1 MTIEQLIAEDNR
13 RVDIIRSPFDPIKG
27 INAVG
32 ERKHVYI
39 PDLYPYDM
47 NLPLPMLENK
57 FIKELLKCGGVDL
70 FCKSRYG
77 ECEKETR
84 NKVVRQFYKVR
95 AKHDFCFCAFVYFQI
110 KNKEGGKNI
119 HFKLTYPQRYLLSI
133 LEGMRLDG
141 VPIRIILLKARQW
154 GGSTLV
160 QLYIAWIQLFW
171 KEGWYSV
178 IVAQDASTSR
188 KIKAMYSKM
197 LEVLPP
203 WLIGCPDDVELA
215 FTPYEGSQLDSI
227 ITYGKGTNI
236 TTARDTVIT
245 IGTYNNP
252 TSGRGGDMSCVH
264 YSEVGLW
271 EDTDGKTPEDIIRS
285 ISSSLLLAPFTIEV
299 IESTAN
305 GMGNFYYR
313 AYQAAKKGDSNRKAV
328 FVPWFFIERYTKPLA
343 HPSQR
348 ESEANPDL
356 EYLAKEQF
364 ARWLLSC
371 KGNPNPPEG
380 CLDPGE
386 YYWHLWELG
395 ATFEAINW
403 YINKRKDYMEHGDM
417 AAEFPSDDIEAFKH
431 SGNMVFNV
439 SHIDRLAKKCKAP
452 LYIGEVQGESIMGR
466 EALKNLRFMEDHTG
480 TLKVWSLPQE
490 TKEIIEGRYL
500 VAVDIGG
507 RSKTADYSDIIVID
521 RYWMMFGGVPEV
533 VAEWHGHIDHD
544 LLAWKAA
551 QIAAFYQNALLVIES
566 NTIESKD
573 NDTDGDQSLLIF
585 NRIADVYPNLY
596 MRRAPEE
603 KVQQG
608 VVGMYG
614 FHTNR
619 RTKPIIISNLVAI
632 LRDESYVERNE
643 EALDEYA
650 TYEKKQNGSYGA
662 TDGHH
667 DDYVMARAIALYICF
682 CEMNIPKIRK
692 KPDAS
697 PSVRKVN
704 TEARII

>member
-1 MTIEQLIAEDNR
+1 
-13 RVDIIRSPFDPIKG
+13 
-27 INAVG
+27 
-32 ERKHVYI
+32 
-39 PDLYPYDM
+39 
-47 NLPLPMLENK
+47 
-57 FIKELLKCGGVDL
+57 
-70 FCKSRYG
+70 
-77 ECEKETR
+77 
-84 NKVVRQFYKVR
+84 
-95 AKHDFCFCAFVYFQI
+95 
-110 KNKEGGKNI
+110 
-119 HFKLTYPQRYLLSI
+119 
-133 LEGMRLDG
+133 
-141 VPIRIILLKARQW
+141 
-154 GGSTLV
+154 
-160 QLYIAWIQLFW
+160 
-171 KEGWYSV
+171 
-178 IVAQDASTSR
+178 
-188 KIKAMYSKM
+188 MYSKM
-197 LEVLPP
+197 LEVFPP
-203 WLIGCPDDVELA
+203 WLINCPEDVELA

-227 ITYGKGTNI
+227 ITFGKGTNI

-313 AYQAAKKGDSNRKAV
+313 AYQAAKKGESNRKAV
-328 FVPWFFIERYTKPLA
+328 FVPWFFIERYTKPVDNA
-343 HPSQR
+343 
-348 ESEANPDL
+348 EEF
-356 EYLAKEQF
+356 AK
-364 ARWLLSC
+364 WLLDNKS
-371 KGNPNPPEG
+371 NPNPPEG
-380 CLDPGE
+380 CLDPGT
-386 YYWHLWELG
+386 YYWHLWEIG

-403 YINKRKDYMEHGDM
+403 YTNKRKDYMEHGDM

-431 SGNMVFNV
+431 SGNMVFNI
-439 SHIDRLAKKCKAP
+439 SHVDALSKKCKTP
-452 LYIGEVQGESIMGR
+452 SFVGEVQGDRISGK
-466 EALKNLRFMEDHTG
+466 EAIKNLRFVEDSNG
-480 TLKVWSLPQE
+480 TLKVWTLPQE
-490 TKEIIEGRYL
+490 TSEMIEGRYL

-507 RSKTADYSDIIVID
+507 RSKQADYSDIIVID
-521 RYWMMFGGVPEV
+521 RYWMMYGGKPEV

-632 LRDESYVERNE
+632 LRDGNYVERNI
-643 EALDEYA
+643 EALAEFS

-682 CEMNIPKIRK
+682 CEMDLPQVRK
-692 KPDAS
+692 KQQTNAR
-697 PSVRKVN
+697 VERVH

>member
-1 MTIEQLIAEDNR
+1 MIKELIKEDEK
-13 RVDIIRSPFDPIKG
+13 RVSVIRAPFDPIRG
-27 INAVG
+27 INSIG
-32 ERKHVYI
+32 ERKLVHI

-47 NLPLPMLENK
+47 HLPLSLLENK
-57 FIKELLKCGGVDL
+57 LIKQILKAGSIDL
-70 FCKSRYG
+70 FCQQRYG
-77 ECEKETR
+77 EINPTLR
-84 NKVVRQFYKVR
+84 NMVIRQFYKLR
-95 AKHDFCFCAFVYFQI
+95 CKHDFPFCAYAYYQI

-119 HFKLTYPQRYLLSI
+119 HFKLTYPQRYLASI
-133 LEGMRLDG
+133 FEEKRLAND
-141 VPIRIILLKARQW
+141 PILIILLKARQW
-154 GGSTLV
+154 GGSTLT
-160 QLYIAWIQLFW
+160 QLYISWIQLFW

-197 LEVLPP
+197 LEELPP

-285 ISSSLLLAPFTIEV
+285 ISSSLLIAPFTVEV

-305 GMGNFYYR
+305 GMGNFFYR
-313 AYQAAKKGDSNRKAV
+313 AYQAAKKGESNRQAV
-328 FVPWFFIERYTKPLA
+328 FVPWFFIERYTIPVENK
-343 HPSQR
+343 
-348 ESEANPDL
+348 EAF
-356 EYLAKEQF
+356 AK
-364 ARWLLSC
+364 WLWEN
-371 KGNPNPPEG
+371 KDNPNPPEG
-380 CLDPGE
+380 CLDAGQ

-403 YINKRKDYMEHGDM
+403 YIKKRKDYLEHGDM

-439 SHIDRLAKKCKAP
+439 SHVDNLAKKCKRP
-452 LYIGEVQGESIMGR
+452 LYVGEVQGDGLMGR
-466 EALKNLRFMEDHTG
+466 EALSNLKFINDSNG
-480 TLKVWSLPQE
+480 ILKVWALPQE
-490 TKEIIEGRYL
+490 TKDPIANRYL
-500 VAVDIGG
+500 VTVDIGG
-507 RSKTADYSDIIVID
+507 RSKSADYSVILVID
-521 RYWMMFGGVPEV
+521 RYWMMHGGKPEV

-573 NDTDGDQSLLIF
+573 NDTDGDQSSLIF
-585 NRIADVYPNLY
+585 NRISDVYPNLY
-596 MRRAPEE
+596 MRKAPEE
-603 KVQQG
+603 KIQQG
-608 VVGMYG
+608 IVGMYG

-619 RTKPIIISNLVAI
+619 RTKPIIISNLVAV
-632 LRDESYVERNE
+632 LRDESYIERNE
-643 EALDEYA
+643 EALAEYA

-662 TDGHH
+662 ADGHH
-667 DDYVMARAIALYICF
+667 DDYVMARAIAMYICF
-682 CEMNIPKIRK
+682 CDMDLPQVIK
-692 KPDAS
+692 KAANTAYRPN
-697 PSVRKVN
+697 VK
-704 TEARII
+704 TEASII

>member
-1 MTIEQLIAEDNR
+1 MTTDELIKEDNR
-13 RVDIIRSPFDPIKG
+13 RVSVIRAPFDPIKG

-32 ERKHVYI
+32 EREHVHI
-39 PDLYPYDM
+39 PDLFPYDM
-47 NLPLPMLENK
+47 NLPLPMLQNP
-57 FIKELLKCGGVDL
+57 FIKELLKHGGIDL
-70 FCKSRYG
+70 FCQARYG
-77 ECEKETR
+77 DCEPDTR
-84 NKVVRQFYKVR
+84 NKVVRHFYKLR
-95 AKHDFCFCAFVYFQI
+95 AKHDFCFCAYAYYQI

-119 HFKLTYPQRYLLSI
+119 HFKVTYPQRYLLGV
-133 LEGMRLDG
+133 LEAMRLAG
-141 VPIRIILLKARQW
+141 EPIRIILLKARQW

-203 WLIGCPDDVELA
+203 WLIGCPDDAELA

-313 AYQAAKKGDSNRKAV
+313 AYQAAKKGESNRKAV
-328 FVPWFFIERYTKPLA
+328 FVPWYYIERYTKPVD
-343 HPSQR
+343 
-348 ESEANPDL
+348 NP
-356 EYLAKEQF
+356 EVF
-364 ARWLLSC
+364 AQWLIEN
-371 KGNPNPPEG
+371 KDNPNPPEG
-380 CLDPGE
+380 CLDSGQ
-386 YYWHLWELG
+386 YYWHLWEIG

-439 SHIDRLAKKCKAP
+439 SHVDRLAKKCRKP
-452 LYIGEVQGESIMGR
+452 LYVGEVQGESIMGK
-466 EALKNLRFMEDHTG
+466 EALQNLRFIEDYNG
-480 TLKVWSLPQE
+480 ILKVWALPQE
-490 TKEIIEGRYL
+490 TKERIEGRYI

-507 RSKTADYSDIIVID
+507 RSKTADYSDIIVLD
-521 RYWMMFGGVPEV
+521 RYWMMYGGVPEV

-551 QIAAFYQNALLVIES
+551 QIASFYQNALLVIES

-573 NDTDGDQSLLIF
+573 NDTDGDQSALIF
-585 NRIADVYPNLY
+585 NRIADVYTNLY

-603 KVQQG
+603 KVEQG
-608 VVGMYG
+608 VVGIYG

-619 RTKPIIISNLVAI
+619 KTKPIIISNLVAI
-632 LRDESYVERNE
+632 LRDENYVERNE
-643 EALDEYA
+643 EALAEYA
-650 TYEKKQNGSYGA
+650 VYEKKQNGSYGA

-667 DDYVMARAIALYICF
+667 DDYVMARAIALYICY
-682 CEMNIPKIRK
+682 CEMDI
-692 KPDAS
+692 
-697 PSVRKVN
+697 PSVIKKAEGTPKLTKIH

>member
-1 MTIEQLIAEDNR
+1 MKASNLIEEDKR
-13 RVDIIRSPFDPIKG
+13 RVSVIRAPYDPIKG
-27 INAVG
+27 INAIG
-32 ERKHVYI
+32 ERKHVHI

-47 NLPLPMLENK
+47 YLPLPMMKIGL
-57 FIKELLKCGGVDL
+57 IKEILKHGGIDL
-70 FCKSRYG
+70 FCQARYG
-77 ECEKETR
+77 ECTSDLR
-84 NKVVRQFYKVR
+84 NKVIRQFYKLR
-95 AKHDFCFCAFVYFQI
+95 AKHDFCFCAYVYYQI
-110 KNKEGGKNI
+110 KNKEGGKNV
-119 HFKLTYPQRYLLSI
+119 HFKLTYPQRYLCSVF
-133 LEGMRLDG
+133 EEMRLAG
-141 VPIRIILLKARQW
+141 EPIRVILLKARQW
-154 GGSTLV
+154 GGSTLT

-203 WLIGCPDDVELA
+203 WLIDCPDDAELA

-236 TTARDTVIT
+236 KTARDTVIT

-313 AYQAAKKGDSNRKAV
+313 AYQAAKKGESNRKAV
-328 FVPWFFIERYTKPLA
+328 FVPWFFIERYTKPVED
-343 HPSQR
+343 P
-348 ESEANPDL
+348 EA
-356 EYLAKEQF
+356 F
-364 ARWLLSC
+364 AQWLLDN
-371 KGNPNPPEG
+371 KDNPNPPEG
-380 CLDPGE
+380 CLDPGT
-386 YYWHLWELG
+386 YYWYLWEIG

-439 SHIDRLAKKCKAP
+439 SHVDRLATKCKKP
-452 LYIGEVQGESIMGR
+452 LHVGEVQGDAIMGK
-466 EALKNLRFMEDHTG
+466 ESLKNLRFVDDYNG
-480 TLKVWSLPQE
+480 TLKVWALPEQE
-490 TKEIIEGRYL
+490 PKEIIDDRYI

-507 RSKTADYSDIIVID
+507 RSKTADYSDIIVLD
-521 RYWMMFGGVPEV
+521 RYWMMYGGTPEV

-551 QIAAFYQNALLVIES
+551 QIAAYYQNALLVIES

-632 LRDESYVERNE
+632 LRDEGYVERNE
-643 EALDEYA
+643 EALAEFA

-667 DDYVMARAIALYICF
+667 DDFVMARAIALYICY
-682 CEMNIPKIRK
+682 CEMELPKVRKKTETANARPKIR
-692 KPDAS
+692 
-697 PSVRKVN
+697 
-704 TEARII
+704 TEASII

>member
-1 MTIEQLIAEDNR
+1 MDIGSIIAEDSR
-13 RVDIIRSPFDPIKG
+13 RVSVIRAPYEPIKG

-32 ERKHVYI
+32 ERKHVRI
-39 PDLYPYDM
+39 NDMYPYDM
-47 NLPLPMLENK
+47 HLPLPMLENG
-57 FIKELLKCGGVDL
+57 FVKEVVKCGGIDL
-70 FCKSRYG
+70 FCQKRYG
-77 ECEKETR
+77 ECTSDVR
-84 NKVVRQFYKVR
+84 NKVIRTFYRIR
-95 AKHDFCFCAFVYFQI
+95 AKHDFCFCAYAFYRI

-119 HFKLTYPQRYLLSI
+119 PFKLTYPQRYLLSI
-133 LEGMRLDG
+133 LEEMRLNSK
-141 VPIRIILLKARQW
+141 PIRIILLKARQW

-160 QLYIAWIQLFW
+160 QLYISWIQLFW

-197 LEVLPP
+197 LEVFPP
-203 WLIGCPDDVELA
+203 WLINCPEEAELA

-285 ISSSLLLAPFTIEV
+285 ISSSLLIAPFTIEV

-313 AYQAAKKGDSNRKAV
+313 AYQAAKKGESNRKAV
-328 FVPWFFIERYTKPLA
+328 FVPWFFIERYTKPV
-343 HPSQR
+343 
-348 ESEANPDL
+348 ESHEGF
-356 EYLAKEQF
+356 AK
-364 ARWLLSC
+364 WLLDN
-371 KGNPNPPEG
+371 KNNPNPPEG
-380 CLDPGE
+380 CLDPGT

-439 SHIDRLAKKCKAP
+439 SHVDNLAKKCKAP
-452 LYIGEVQGESIMGR
+452 SFVGEVQGDRISGR
-466 EALKNLRFMEDHTG
+466 EAISNLKFVEDSNG
-480 TLKVWSLPQE
+480 ILKVWSLPQE
-490 TKEIIEGRYL
+490 TKDAIDGRYL

-551 QIAAFYQNALLVIES
+551 QIASFYQNALLVIES

-596 MRRAPEE
+596 MRKASDE
-603 KVQQG
+603 KIQQG
-608 VVGMYG
+608 IVGMYG

-632 LRDESYVERNE
+632 LRDGNYVERNI
-643 EALDEYA
+643 EALSEFS

-682 CEMNIPKIRK
+682 CEMDIPQ
-692 KPDAS
+692 
-697 PSVRKVN
+697 VRKAKATQARIERVH

>member
-1 MTIEQLIAEDNR
+1 MSIEELIREDSI
-13 RVDIIRSPFDPIKG
+13 RVARIRAPYEPIKG
-27 INAVG
+27 IGAVG
-32 ERKHVYI
+32 ERKSVHI
-39 PDLYPYDM
+39 PDLFPHDM

-57 FIKELLKCGGVDL
+57 FIKEILKHGGIDL
-70 FCKSRYG
+70 FCQSRYG
-77 ECEKETR
+77 ECTPDIR
-84 NKVVRQFYKVR
+84 NKVIRQFYKIR
-95 AKHDFCFCAFVYFQI
+95 CKHDFCFAAYAYFEI

-119 HFKLTYPQRYLLSI
+119 HFKLTFPQRHLLGV
-133 LEGMRLDG
+133 LEGMRLAG
-141 VPIRIILLKARQW
+141 EPIRIILLKARQW

-197 LEVLPP
+197 LEMFPP
-203 WLIGCPDDVELA
+203 WLIDCPDDAELA

-313 AYQAAKKGDSNRKAV
+313 AYQAAKKGESNRKAV
-328 FVPWFFIERYTKPLA
+328 FVPWFFIERYTKPV
-343 HPSQR
+343 
-348 ESEANPDL
+348 EDKEYFAN
-356 EYLAKEQF
+356 
-364 ARWLLSC
+364 WLLENRS
-371 KGNPNPPEG
+371 NPNPPEN

-395 ATFEAINW
+395 ASFEAINW
-403 YINKRKDYMEHGDM
+403 YIEKRKDYMEHGDM

-431 SGNMVFNV
+431 SGNMVFNINHV
-439 SHIDRLAKKCKAP
+439 DELAKKCKTP
-452 LYIGEVQGESIMGR
+452 SFVGEVQGDAIMGR
-466 EALKNLRFMEDHTG
+466 EAIQNLRFMEDYKG
-480 TLKVWSLPQE
+480 TLKVWQLPQE

-507 RSKTADYSDIIVID
+507 RSKSADYSDILVID
-521 RYWMMFGGVPEV
+521 RYWMMFGGKPEV

-573 NDTDGDQSLLIF
+573 NDTDGDQSSLIF

-596 MRRAPEE
+596 MRKAPEE

-608 VVGMYG
+608 VVGLYG

-632 LRDESYVERNE
+632 LRDGSYIERNE
-643 EALDEYA
+643 DALKEFA

-667 DDYVMARAIALYICF
+667 DDYVMARAIALFICF
-682 CEMNIPKIRK
+682 CEMDLPQIRK
-692 KPDAS
+692 VAVKS
-697 PSVRKVN
+697 TRIHNVG

>member
-1 MTIEQLIAEDNR
+1 MVQELIEEDKQRISVIRAE
-13 RVDIIRSPFDPIKG
+13 FEPIKG

-32 ERKHVYI
+32 ERKHINI

-47 NLPLPMLENK
+47 HLPLPMLEVK
-57 FIKELLKCGGVDL
+57 LVKEILKAGGIDL
-70 FCKSRYG
+70 FCQSRYG
-77 ECEKETR
+77 DYSPQLREM
-84 NKVVRQFYKVR
+84 VVRQFYKIR
-95 AKHDFCFCAFVYFQI
+95 AKHDFCFCAYAFYKI

-119 HFKLTYPQRYLLSI
+119 PFKLTYPQRYLLGV
-133 LEGMRLDG
+133 LEEMRLKG
-141 VPIRIILLKARQW
+141 EPIRIILLKARQW

-160 QLYIAWIQLFW
+160 QLYISWIQLFW

-197 LEVLPP
+197 LEVFPP
-203 WLIGCPDDVELA
+203 WLINCPEDVELA

-313 AYQAAKKGDSNRKAV
+313 AYQAAKKGESNRKAV
-328 FVPWFFIERYTKPLA
+328 FVPWFFIERYTKPVENA
-343 HPSQR
+343 
-348 ESEANPDL
+348 EEF
-356 EYLAKEQF
+356 AK
-364 ARWLLSC
+364 WLLDNKS
-371 KGNPNPPEG
+371 NPNPPEG
-380 CLDPGE
+380 CLDPGT
-386 YYWHLWELG
+386 YYWHLWEIG

-431 SGNMVFNV
+431 SGNMVFNI
-439 SHIDRLAKKCKAP
+439 SHVDALSKKCKTP
-452 LYIGEVQGESIMGR
+452 SFVGEVQGDRISGK
-466 EALKNLRFMEDHTG
+466 EAVKNLRFIADSNG

-490 TKEIIEGRYL
+490 SSEMIEGRYL

-507 RSKTADYSDIIVID
+507 RSKQADYSDIIVID
-521 RYWMMFGGVPEV
+521 RYWMMYGGKPEV

-632 LRDESYVERNE
+632 LRDGNYVERNI
-643 EALDEYA
+643 EALAEFS

-682 CEMNIPKIRK
+682 CEMDLPQVRK
-692 KPDAS
+692 KQQTNTRTER
-697 PSVRKVN
+697 VH

>member
-1 MTIEQLIAEDNR
+1 MVQELIEEDKQRVSVIRAE
-13 RVDIIRSPFDPIKG
+13 FEPIKG

-32 ERKHVYI
+32 ERKHINI

-47 NLPLPMLENK
+47 HLPLPMLEVK
-57 FIKELLKCGGVDL
+57 LVKEILKAGGIDL
-70 FCKSRYG
+70 FCQSRYG
-77 ECEKETR
+77 DYSPQLREM
-84 NKVVRQFYKVR
+84 VVRQFYKIR
-95 AKHDFCFCAFVYFQI
+95 AKHDFCFCAYAFYKI

-119 HFKLTYPQRYLLSI
+119 PFKLTYPQRYLLGV
-133 LEGMRLDG
+133 LEEMRLKG
-141 VPIRIILLKARQW
+141 EPIRIILLKARQW

-160 QLYIAWIQLFW
+160 QLYISWIQLFW

-197 LEVLPP
+197 LEVFPP
-203 WLIGCPDDVELA
+203 WLINCPEDVELA

-313 AYQAAKKGDSNRKAV
+313 AYQAAKKGESNRKAV
-328 FVPWFFIERYTKPLA
+328 FVPWFFIERYTKPV
-343 HPSQR
+343 
-348 ESEANPDL
+348 ENDE
-356 EYLAKEQF
+356 EFAK
-364 ARWLLSC
+364 WLLDN
-371 KGNPNPPEG
+371 KNNPNPPEG
-380 CLDPGE
+380 CLDPGT
-386 YYWHLWELG
+386 YYWHLWEIG

-431 SGNMVFNV
+431 SGNMVFNI
-439 SHIDRLAKKCKAP
+439 SHVDALSKKCKAP
-452 LYIGEVQGESIMGR
+452 SFVGEVQGDKISGK
-466 EALKNLRFMEDHTG
+466 EAVRNLRFVEDSNG

-490 TKEIIEGRYL
+490 TSEIIEGRYL

-507 RSKTADYSDIIVID
+507 RSKQADYSDIIVID
-521 RYWMMFGGVPEV
+521 RYWMMYGGKPEV

-632 LRDESYVERNE
+632 LRDGNYVERNI
-643 EALDEYA
+643 EALAEFS

-682 CEMNIPKIRK
+682 CEMDLPQVRK
-692 KPDAS
+692 KQQTNTRTER
-697 PSVRKVN
+697 VH

>member
-1 MTIEQLIAEDNR
+1 MKAEELIKEDER
-13 RVDIIRSPFDPIKG
+13 RVSVIRALFDPIKG
-27 INAVG
+27 INSVG
-32 ERKHVYI
+32 ERKHVHI
-39 PDLYPYDM
+39 PDLFPYDM
-47 NLPLPMLENK
+47 HLPLPMLEVK
-57 FIKELLKCGGVDL
+57 LIKMILESGGIDL
-70 FCKSRYG
+70 FCQQRYG
-77 ECEKETR
+77 ECTEELR
-84 NKVVRQFYKVR
+84 NQVKRQFYRIR
-95 AKHDFCFCAFVYFQI
+95 AKHDFCFCAYAYYEI

-119 HFKLTYPQRYLLSI
+119 HFKLTYPQRYLLGI
-133 LEGMRLDG
+133 LEEMRLSG

-160 QLYIAWIQLFW
+160 QLYISWIQLFW

-197 LEVLPP
+197 LEAFPP
-203 WLIGCPDDVELA
+203 WLIGCPDDAELA

-271 EDTDGKTPEDIIRS
+271 EDTDAKTPEEIIRS

-313 AYQAAKKGDSNRKAV
+313 AYQAAKKGESNRKAV
-328 FVPWFFIERYTKPLA
+328 FVPWYFIERYTKGV
-343 HPSQR
+343 
-348 ESEANPDL
+348 EDKEYFAN
-356 EYLAKEQF
+356 
-364 ARWLLSC
+364 WLIEN
-371 KGNPNPPEG
+371 KDNPNPPEN
-380 CLDPGE
+380 CLDPGT
-386 YYWHLWELG
+386 YYWHLWEIG
-395 ATFEAINW
+395 ASFEAINW
-403 YINKRKDYMEHGDM
+403 YIEKRKDYMEHGDM

-431 SGNMVFNV
+431 SGNMVFNI
-439 SHIDRLAKKCKAP
+439 SHIDRLATKCKNP
-452 LYIGEVQGESIMGR
+452 LYTGEIQGDRISGR
-466 EALKNLRFMEDHTG
+466 EAMRNLRFVEDYKG
-480 TLKVWSLPQE
+480 ILKVWALPQE
-490 TKEIIEGRYL
+490 TKETIDNRYL

-507 RSKTADYSDIIVID
+507 RSKSADYSDIIVID
-521 RYWMMFGGVPEV
+521 RYWMMYGGKPEV

-551 QIAAFYQNALLVIES
+551 QIAAYYQNALLVIES

-585 NRIADVYPNLY
+585 NRISDAYPNLY
-596 MRRAPEE
+596 MRKASEE

-632 LRDESYVERNE
+632 LRDESYVERNL
-643 EALDEYA
+643 EALDEFA

-667 DDYVMARAIALYICF
+667 DDYVMARAIALFICY
-682 CEMNIPKIRK
+682 CEMDLPQ
-692 KPDAS
+692 
-697 PSVRKVN
+697 VRKTTRNVSYKPKVT
-704 TEARII
+704 TEANII

>member
-1 MTIEQLIAEDNR
+1 MCYIRSMQLDELTQEDNR
-13 RVDIIRSPFDPIKG
+13 RVGIIRAEFDPLSG
-27 INAVG
+27 LNAVG
-32 ERKHVYI
+32 KRKEVFI
-39 PDLYPYDM
+39 PDLFPQTMY
-47 NLPLPMLENK
+47 LPIPMLRVQL
-57 FIKELLKCGGVDL
+57 IKHILKAGGIEL
-70 FCKSRYG
+70 FCIQRYG
-77 ECEKETR
+77 ECTPELREMI
-84 NKVVRQFYKVR
+84 VRQFYKIR
-95 AKHDFCFCAFVYFQI
+95 AKHDFPFCAYAYYEI

-119 HFKLTYPQRYLLSI
+119 HFKITYPQRYLLSI
-133 LEGMRLDG
+133 LEEMRLAG
-141 VPIRIILLKARQW
+141 LPIRIILLKARQW

-160 QLYIAWIQLFW
+160 QLYISWIQLFW

-197 LEVLPP
+197 LETFPP
-203 WLIGCPDDVELA
+203 WLIDCPDDVELA

-236 TTARDTVIT
+236 KTARDTVIT

-285 ISSSLLLAPFTIEV
+285 ISSSLLLAPFTVEV

-313 AYQAAKKGDSNRKAV
+313 AYMAAKKGESNRKAV
-328 FVPWFFIERYTKPLA
+328 FVPWYFIERYTKPFTNETE
-343 HPSQR
+343 H
-348 ESEANPDL
+348 
-356 EYLAKEQF
+356 KQF
-364 ARWLLSC
+364 AQWLIAN
-371 KGNPNPPEG
+371 KDNPNPPEG
-380 CLDPGE
+380 CLDAGT

-395 ATFEAINW
+395 ASLEAINW
-403 YINKRKDYMEHGDM
+403 YIEKRKDYMEHADM
-417 AAEFPSDDIEAFKH
+417 AAEFPSDDIEAFKN

-439 SHIDRLAKKCKAP
+439 SHVDRLERKCKKP
-452 LYIGEVQGESIMGR
+452 LYIGEVQGDAISGKD
-466 EALKNLRFMEDHTG
+466 ALQNLKFIDDYTG
-480 TLKVWSLPQE
+480 ILKVWALPQQ
-490 TKEIIEGRYL
+490 TNDIIDNRYV

-507 RSKTADYSDIIVID
+507 RSKSADYSDIIVID
-521 RYWMMFGGVPEV
+521 RYWMMYGGKPEV

-551 QIAAFYQNALLVIES
+551 QIASFYQDALLVIES

-585 NRIADVYPNLY
+585 NRISDVYPNLY
-596 MRRAPEE
+596 MRKAPEE

-619 RTKPIIISNLVAI
+619 RTKPIIISNLVAV
-632 LRDESYVERNE
+632 LRDESYVERNI
-643 EALDEYA
+643 EALAEFA

-682 CEMNIPKIRK
+682 CEMDLPQVRK
-692 KPDAS
+692 KREAAPGIN
-697 PSVRKVN
+697 RIT
-704 TEARII
+704 TEASII

>member
-1 MTIEQLIAEDNR
+1 MEAKELIEEDIK
-13 RVDIIRSPFDPIKG
+13 RVAVIRAPFDPIKG

-32 ERKHVYI
+32 ERKHVHI
-39 PDLYPYDM
+39 PDLYPYNM
-47 NLPLPMLENK
+47 YLPLPMLKNK
-57 FIKELLKCGGVDL
+57 FIKELLRCGGIDL
-70 FCKSRYG
+70 FCQKRYD
-77 ECEKETR
+77 ECTPELR
-84 NKVVRQFYKVR
+84 NSVIRMFYKVR
-95 AKHDFCFCAFVYFQI
+95 AKHDFCFAAYAYFEI

-119 HFKLTYPQRYLLSI
+119 HFKLTYPQRYLLGI
-133 LEGMRLDG
+133 LEEMRLKSE
-141 VPIRIILLKARQW
+141 PIRIILLKARQW

-197 LEVLPP
+197 LESLPP
-203 WLIGCPDDVELA
+203 WLINCPDDAELA

-285 ISSSLLLAPFTIEV
+285 ISSSLLLAPFTVEV

-313 AYQAAKKGDSNRKAV
+313 AYQAAKKGESNRKAV
-328 FVPWFFIERYTKPLA
+328 FVPWFFIERYTKPV
-343 HPSQR
+343 
-348 ESEANPDL
+348 ENP
-356 EYLAKEQF
+356 EEFAK
-364 ARWLLSC
+364 WLIDN
-371 KGNPNPPEG
+371 KNNPNPPEG
-380 CLDPGE
+380 CLDPGT
-386 YYWHLWELG
+386 YYWHLWEIG

-403 YINKRKDYMEHGDM
+403 YIHKRKDYMEHGDM

-439 SHIDRLAKKCKAP
+439 SHVDNLSKKCKAP
-452 LYIGEVQGESIMGR
+452 SYIGEVQGDNVLGKD
-466 EALKNLRFMEDHTG
+466 ALKNIHFTEDSNG
-480 TLKVWSLPQE
+480 ILKVWALPQQ
-490 TKEIIEGRYL
+490 TPDVIENRYL
-500 VAVDIGG
+500 VTVDIGG
-507 RSKTADYSDIIVID
+507 RSKTADYSVILVID
-521 RYWMMFGGVPEV
+521 RYWMMFGGKPEV

-551 QIAAFYQNALLVIES
+551 QIASFYQNALLVIES

-573 NDTDGDQSLLIF
+573 NDTDGDQSSYIF
-585 NRIADVYPNLY
+585 NQIADVYDNLY
-596 MRRAPEE
+596 MRKTPEE

-619 RTKPIIISNLVAI
+619 RTKPIIIANLVSV
-632 LRDESYVERNE
+632 LRDENYVERNI
-643 EALDEYA
+643 EALNEYS

-667 DDYVMARAIALYICF
+667 DDYVMARAIAMYICF
-682 CEMNIPKIRK
+682 CEMDWPTIRK
-692 KPDAS
+692 KPTGGNQKIRVS
-697 PSVRKVN
+697 
-704 TEARII
+704 TEAQII

>member
-1 MTIEQLIAEDNR
+1 MNVIHAT
-13 RVDIIRSPFDPIKG
+13 FDPIKG

-32 ERKHVYI
+32 ERKLVHI

-47 NLPLPMLENK
+47 HLPTPMLK
-57 FIKELLKCGGVDL
+57 VPLVKKILKYGGISL
-70 FCKSRYG
+70 FCEARYDDSS
-77 ECEKETR
+77 EETKEM
-84 NKVVRQFYKVR
+84 VIRQFYKIR
-95 AKHDFCFCAFVYFQI
+95 SKHDFCFCAYAYYHI

-133 LEGMRLDG
+133 LEEMRIKG
-141 VPIRIILLKARQW
+141 TPIRVILLKARQW

-197 LEVLPP
+197 LETLPP
-203 WLIGCPDDVELA
+203 WLIDCPDDVELA

-227 ITYGKGTNI
+227 ITFGKGTNI
-236 TTARDTVIT
+236 TKARDTVIT

-285 ISSSLLLAPFTIEV
+285 ISSSLLLAPFTVEV

-313 AYQAAKKGDSNRKAV
+313 AYQAAKKGESNRKAV
-328 FVPWFFIERYTKPLA
+328 FVPWFFIERYTKPVDNN
-343 HPSQR
+343 
-348 ESEANPDL
+348 EA
-356 EYLAKEQF
+356 F
-364 ARWLLSC
+364 ANWLVEN
-371 KGNPNPPEG
+371 KANPNPPEG
-380 CLDPGE
+380 CLDAGS
-386 YYWHLWELG
+386 YYWHLWEIG

-403 YINKRKDYMEHGDM
+403 YIEKRKDYMEHGDM

-431 SGNMVFNV
+431 SGNMVFNI
-439 SHIDRLAKKCKAP
+439 SHVDALAAKCKNP
-452 LYIGEVQGESIMGR
+452 SYVGEVQGDGISEKR
-466 EALKNLRFMEDHTG
+466 ALQNLRFIPDING
-480 TLKVWSLPQE
+480 TLKVWELPQE
-490 TKEIIEGRYL
+490 TEETIENRYV

-507 RSKTADYSDIIVID
+507 RSKNADFSDIIVLD
-521 RYWMMFGGVPEV
+521 RYWMMYGGKPEV

-551 QIAAFYQNALLVIES
+551 QIASFYQNALLVIES

-573 NDTDGDQSLLIF
+573 NDTDGDQSSLIF

-596 MRRAPEE
+596 TRKAPEE
-603 KVQQG
+603 KIQQG
-608 VVGMYG
+608 IVGVYG

-632 LRDESYVERNE
+632 LRDGSYIERNL
-643 EALDEYA
+643 EALDEFA

-682 CEMNIPKIRK
+682 CEMDLPQIRK
-692 KPDAS
+692 
-697 PSVRKVN
+697 VRQTNVYRDN
-704 TEARII
+704 IQTEAKII

>member
-1 MTIEQLIAEDNR
+1 MDINELIKENER
-13 RVDIIRSPFDPIKG
+13 RLNVIYAPFIPLTG
-27 INAVG
+27 EGSVG
-32 ERKHVYI
+32 ERERVCI
-39 PDLYPYDM
+39 PDMYPSVMY
-47 NLPLPMLENK
+47 LPKPLLNVRLVR
-57 FIKELLKCGGVDL
+57 ELISNGSIQL
-70 FCKSRYG
+70 FCTNRYG
-77 ECEKETR
+77 EYNDELREKVLRE
-84 NKVVRQFYKVR
+84 FYKLR
-95 AKHDFCFCAFVYFQI
+95 CKHDFCFAAYAYFEI

-133 LEGMRLDG
+133 LDEMRLAG
-141 VPIRIILLKARQW
+141 IPIRIILLKARQW

-197 LEVLPP
+197 LERFPP
-203 WLIGCPDDVELA
+203 WLIGCPEDAELA
-215 FTPYEGSQLDSI
+215 FTPYEGSQLDSV

-236 TTARDTVIT
+236 TKARDTVIT

-285 ISSSLLLAPFTIEV
+285 ISSSLLLAPFTVEV

-313 AYQAAKKGDSNRKAV
+313 AYQAAKKGESNRRAV
-328 FVPWFFIERYTKPLA
+328 FVAWFQIERYTKKVEN
-343 HPSQR
+343 H
-348 ESEANPDL
+348 
-356 EYLAKEQF
+356 KEF
-364 ARWLLSC
+364 AQWLFDN
-371 KGNPNPPEG
+371 KDNPNPPEG
-380 CLDPGE
+380 CLDPGI

-403 YINKRKDYMEHGDM
+403 YIEKRKDYMEHGDM

-431 SGNMVFNV
+431 SGNMVFNINHV
-439 SHIDRLAKKCKAP
+439 DRLAHKCKNP
-452 LYIGEVQGESIMGR
+452 SYIGEVQGDAIMGR
-466 EALKNLRFMEDHTG
+466 EAMQNLRFMEDFKG
-480 TLKVWSLPQE
+480 TLKVWQLPQKTE
-490 TKEIIEGRYL
+490 QTIEGRYI

-507 RSKTADYSDIIVID
+507 RSKSADFSDIIVID
-521 RYWMMFGGVPEV
+521 RYWMMYGGKPEV

-551 QIAAFYQNALLVIES
+551 QIAAFYDNALLVIES

-573 NDTDGDQSLLIF
+573 NDTDGDQSSLIF

-596 MRRAPEE
+596 MRKAPDE

-608 VVGMYG
+608 VMGLYG

-632 LRDESYVERNE
+632 LRDESYIERNL
-643 EALDEYA
+643 EALDEFA

-682 CEMNIPKIRK
+682 CEMDLPQIVKKSARK
-692 KPDAS
+692 QHQGRLS
-697 PSVRKVN
+697 
-704 TEARII
+704 TEASII